1 MASASA
7 QDDAPDARTRTF
19 VYPKRVVWNT
29 PSRMS
34 GGKAA
39 SSTENIERL
48 LDRKHGQVCETYFG
62 RSVGTRLVNNGDRP
76 GVVLD
81 FGRELHGGIQIG
93 MSPASDRIGKKLR
106 IRFGESVAE
115 AMSSVGDAKNAT
127 NDHALRDFELE
138 VPSFGSIEVGNTGF
152 RFVRLDLVTE
162 GVVGLEF
169 VRAISLMRPMPR
181 LGGFRSSD
189 ERLDRIFETAVRTVH
204 LCCQEY
210 LWDGIKRDRLV
221 WVGDMYPEFLAGLSL
236 YLETG
241 YEARCIDFARET
253 TPLPGWMNTMPTY
266 SLWWIISLY
275 EYVCRT
281 GDFAAAEKNLDYLDE
296 LVKYYDGF
304 VTETGEITTPG
315 IFLDWQSV
323 NTPDEK
329 YGVRAVAAVAAD
341 KAAGL
346 LTAFGKSDV
355 YARKIKG
362 KLSRYPGAPSV
373 KKQAIAL
380 SALAGFDAP
389 TGKLTDGG
397 ASGMSTFMSWAILN
411 AAHDFVSPG
420 QAMSMCRDYYGAML
434 DLGATS
440 FFEDFD
446 YDKMKNAAPLT
457 RLAKDGEQD
466 VHRDFGD
473 HCYKGYRHSLCH
485 GWSAGVIDYLFSR
498 VLGIKIPAL
507 GGDEVVVSPFVAG
520 GDVSGVLPVPGGRIF
535 VEVRNGKVTVDSD
548 GCVKVR
554 VKR

>member
-1 MASASA
+1 MKPEMTERNVTTEYI
-7 QDDAPDARTRTF
+7 APIA
-19 VYPKRVVWNT
+19 VPYSENT
-29 PSRMS
+29 VNAGELLAGHDGLQITLVEPRLALVRK
-34 GGKAA
+34 GG
-39 SSTENIERL
+39 
-48 LDRKHGQVCETYFG
+48 F
-62 RSVGTRLVNNGDRP
+62 
-76 GVVLD
+76 VVLD
-81 FGRELHGGIQIG
+81 FGKEIAGGV
-93 MSPASDRIGKKLR
+93 RILTKTCGAKLR
-106 IRFGESVAE
+106 LRLGESVSE
-115 AMSSVGDAKNAT
+115 TYSDVGSFGST
-127 NDHALRDFELE
+127 NDHALRDGEFF
-138 VPSFGSIEVGNTGF
+138 VPDLSDQVFFDSGF
-152 RFVRLDLVTE
+152 RYLRIDAIEKDAAIKAVAAVSKRVDYE
-162 GVVGLEF
+162 RVGKF
-169 VRAISLMRPMPR
+169 TH
-181 LGGFRSSD
+181 SD
-189 ERLDRIFETAVRTVH
+189 ERLTRIFDVAADTVT
-204 LCCQEY
+204 LCMKNGM

-221 WVGDMYPEFLAGLSL
+221 WIGDMYPEFLAGLSL
-236 YLETG
+236 YRETG
-241 YEARCIDFARET
+241 YAARSIDFARET

-281 GDFAAAEKNLDYLDE
+281 GDFAAAERNLDYLDE

-346 LTAFGKSDV
+346 LAAFGKSDV
-355 YARKIKG
+355 YARKIRG

-548 GCVKVR
+548 GGVKVR